1 MADIQFDEHVKNILK
16 RAGSKL
22 TALARMSNVLTFSK
36 LRLLLK
42 SFVQSQFAYCPL
54 IWMFCSRTLN
64 NRINKLQERALRIL
78 YKDDISTF
86 AELLD
91 RDKSITVHDHNIKLL
106 AKEMYKV
113 VYNILPNTLGEF
125 LSIRDVRYNLRH
137 PSIFLR
143 ENVNSTYHGSES
155 IRILGPKIWEL
166 LPESIRSAE
175 NLFSFQE
182 QIKKWKVEHCPCRL
196 CKDFVGGVGFL

>member
-1 MADIQFDEHVKNILK
+1 
-16 RAGSKL
+16 
-22 TALARMSNVLTFSK
+22 MSNVLTFSK

-137 PSIFLR
+137 PSI
-143 ENVNSTYHGSES
+143 
-155 IRILGPKIWEL
+155 L
-166 LPESIRSAE
+166 L
-175 NLFSFQE
+175 
-182 QIKKWKVEHCPCRL
+182 
-196 CKDFVGGVGFL
+196 

>member
-1 MADIQFDEHVKNILK
+1 
-16 RAGSKL
+16 
-22 TALARMSNVLTFSK
+22 MSNVLTFSK

-54 IWMFCSRTLN
+54 IWMFCCRTLN
-64 NRINKLQERALRIL
+64 NRINKLQERVLRIL
-78 YKDDISTF
+78 YKDD
-86 AELLD
+86 LD

-113 VYNILPNTLGEF
+113 MYNILPNTLGEF
-125 LSIRDVRYNLRH
+125 FSIRDVRYDLRH
-137 PSIFLR
+137 TSIFSR
-143 ENVNSTYHGSES
+143 ENVNSTYHGTES

-175 NLFSFQE
+175 NLCSFQE

-196 CKDFVGGVGFL
+196 SKDFIWGIGCL